1 MLAAGSDRPRTTT
14 PAGAKQNTMS
24 WNIDSTHSTVEFSVR
39 HLGIATVKGAFHTVS
54 GELEVDE
61 QDITR
66 SRGRVV
72 VDVAS
77 IDTREERRDAHLR
90 GADFFDVDSHPTA
103 TFESRSIRHLHD
115 NRYEV
120 EGDLTIRGATRPVV
134 LSAELSE
141 FITDPWGNRRAAV
154 EVEGEINRTDFGLT
168 WNQVLEAG
176 RLMVG
181 EKVKLHAATEVV
193 LAGALAA

>member
-1 MLAAGSDRPRTTT
+1 
-14 PAGAKQNTMS
+14 MS
-24 WNIDSTHSTVEFSVR
+24 WSIDSTHSTVEFSVR

-61 QDITR
+61 EDLTR
-66 SRGRVV
+66 SRGSVV

-77 IDTREERRDAHLR
+77 IDTRDERRDTHLR
-90 GADFFDVDSHPTA
+90 SADFFDVDSFPTA
-103 TFESRSIRHLHD
+103 TFESRAIRHLGSD
-115 NRYEV
+115 RYEV
-120 EGDLTIRGATRPVV
+120 EGDLTIHGTTRPVV

-181 EKVKLHAATEVV
+181 EKVKIHAATEVV